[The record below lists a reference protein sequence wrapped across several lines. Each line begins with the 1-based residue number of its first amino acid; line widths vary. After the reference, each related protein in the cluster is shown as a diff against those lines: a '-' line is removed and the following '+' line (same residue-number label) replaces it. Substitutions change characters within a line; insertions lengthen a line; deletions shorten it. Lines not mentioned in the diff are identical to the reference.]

1 MTYIHDRE
9 QYLKDTVR
17 YELNFSLDELQNIK
31 RELKERGEWR
41 EDMID
46 MYGCQIITN
55 LETIIF
61 RLEQLT

>member
-1 MTYIHDRE
+1 MTYIRDRE
-9 QYLKDTVR
+9 QYLKDAVH
-17 YELNFSLDELQNIK
+17 YDLDFAVDNLRCIK
-31 RELKERGEWR
+31 RELKEKWDWR

>member
-1 MTYIHDRE
+1 MTYIRDRE
-9 QYLKDTVR
+9 RYLKDTVR
-17 YELNFSLDELQNIK
+17 YELNFSIDNLRCIK
-31 RELKERGEWR
+31 RELKEKWEWR